1 MEKYLELGKGL
12 YPLPLAAKLVRVNYA
27 SVWRWIKSFE
37 ESKRNQHDRPL
48 IWKPSVITIENT
60 KYITFND
67 ILELR
72 IIKIFRKYSIK
83 FKVLAALSS
92 LLSKYLE
99 TNSPLI
105 NARFSTDGKNIYI
118 KNDLFLNI
126 TNIYSKQIL
135 LPEIEKEIEKEII
148 RLEKGKGNIQSFIT
162 EYQGVVDQEI
172 KFGNDHT
179 PEEWCINPQ
188 KYPKICMTPEV
199 NAGHPTIANI
209 PTSILFQKY
218 NAVGNTMEVSKFYMI
233 PHRDVL
239 QAINFEE
246 EYIH

>member
-1 MEKYLELGKGL
+1 MEKNLVLGKGL

-37 ESKRNQHDRPL
+37 ESKQHQHNKPL
-48 IWKPSVITIENT
+48 IWEPNVITIENT
-60 KYITFND
+60 RYITFND

-72 IIKIFRKYSIK
+72 IIKIFRKYNIK

-118 KNDLFLNI
+118 KNDLFSNI

-135 LPEIEKEIEKEII
+135 LPEIEKEII
-148 RLEKGKGNIQSFIT
+148 RLEQKKGNIQSFIT
-162 EYQGVVDQEI
+162 EYKEVVDQEI
-172 KFGNDHT
+172 KFNSNHT

-188 KYPKICMTPEV
+188 KYPKICMTPDV
-199 NAGHPTIANI
+199 NAGHPTISNI

-218 NAVGNTMEVSKFYMI
+218 NAVGSTKEVSCFYMI
-233 PHRDVL
+233 SHDDVL
-239 QAINFEE
+239 QAINFEK